1 MCGVNLDIMKR
12 SHFSDPNKALG
23 KYNIY
28 CCCKNCKKI
37 SKVIS
42 HNAWRVHFS
51 KDSAE
56 KKIADVEERL
66 FDDHLR
72 NSDYKDYRKF
82 HRKPYE
88 RFSDDE
94 DSY

>member
-1 MCGVNLDIMKR
+1 MHGEYIFL
-12 SHFSDPNKALG
+12 
-23 KYNIY
+23 
-28 CCCKNCKKI
+28 KI
-37 SKVIS
+37 QLK
-42 HNAWRVHFS
+42 
-51 KDSAE
+51 

>member
-1 MCGVNLDIMKR
+1 MHGEYIFL
-12 SHFSDPNKALG
+12 
-23 KYNIY
+23 
-28 CCCKNCKKI
+28 KI
-37 SKVIS
+37 QLK
-42 HNAWRVHFS
+42 
-51 KDSAE
+51 

-66 FDDHLR
+66 FDDHL
-72 NSDYKDYRKF
+72 RKF